1 MAARTTGAV
10 SPQLYFDGSESKY
23 DLWEARFLGHLHIL
37 KLKDT
42 VLNEPVG
49 EEQAAADRIKNPDC
63 YAELIRLI
71 DDKSLSLIRHDAAYD
86 GRKALK
92 ILRDHYS
99 GKSKPR
105 IINLYT
111 SLTKLRKADRE
122 STTDYIIRAENLITA
137 LRDADF
143 KRRLRIYEE
152 SEKISTAEPT
162 DNVMKT
168 FTKQDR
174 NIQKKYTSSTKSRSE
189 DGDLTCFKCGLKGHR
204 ARMCIR
210 KVWCNFCKSNTHQ
223 ETICKKKDKRDNVR
237 KVTDEQSND
246 YLFKAAQEESESAP
260 KIKMKGIMVDAG
272 ATSHIVN
279 DVNNFTSFDNTFQP
293 ETHSVELADGT
304 RCSGMAQG
312 RGTATIHLVD
322 SDGRQ
327 HRAQLR
333 NALYMPS
340 YPHNI
345 FSVAATRSNHNFQ
358 ERREPHDH

>member
-1 MAARTTGAV
+1 MATRTTGAV

-71 DDKSLSLIRHDAAYD
+71 DDKSLSLIRHDATYD

-92 ILRDHYS
+92 MLREHYS

-111 SLTKLRKADRE
+111 SLTKLRKVDRE

-137 LRDADF
+137 LRDAGETLSDSLIIAMILGGLPDAYKPLAVHVTQNEDNVTFTDF

-162 DNVMKT
+162 DNVMKM

-174 NIQKKYTSSTKSRSE
+174 NIQKTYTSSTQSRSGDE
-189 DGDLTCFKCGLKGHR
+189 DLTCFKCGLKGHR
-204 ARMCIR
+204 ARNCIR

-223 ETICKKKDKRDNVR
+223 ETICKKKDKRDNVK
-237 KVTDEQSND
+237 KVTDEHSSD
-246 YLFKAAQEESESAP
+246 YLFKAAQEETRDSFS
-260 KIKMKGIMVDAG
+260 G
-272 ATSHIVN
+272 TS
-279 DVNNFTSFDNTFQP
+279 
-293 ETHSVELADGT
+293 
-304 RCSGMAQG
+304 
-312 RGTATIHLVD
+312 
-322 SDGRQ
+322 
-327 HRAQLR
+327 
-333 NALYMPS
+333 
-340 YPHNI
+340 
-345 FSVAATRSNHNFQ
+345 
-358 ERREPHDH
+358 